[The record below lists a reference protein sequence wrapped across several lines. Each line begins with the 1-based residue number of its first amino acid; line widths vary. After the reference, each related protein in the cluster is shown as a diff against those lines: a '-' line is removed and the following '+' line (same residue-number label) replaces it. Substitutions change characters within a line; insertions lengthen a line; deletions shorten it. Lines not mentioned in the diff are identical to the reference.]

1 MLLKIYLLN
10 NKHVVPIP
18 EPATLLLALLSIRL
32 SPPILLRPTLQVQA
46 MFPKFDC
53 LSGTMVRIKNIYK
66 TYHAMYH

>member
-1 MLLKIYLLN
+1 MLFKIYLLN

-18 EPATLLLALLSIRL
+18 EPATLLALFSIRL
-32 SPPILLRPTLQVQA
+32 SPPILLWPTLQIQA

-53 LSGTMVRIKNIYK
+53 LSGTMGRIKNNYK